1 MGPQHAGAP
10 ACPRP
15 AWARGGRKRGGGPH
29 GAGKAKR
36 TPPPTSVSPLQLRAG
51 KRGAVLPGTRHKD
64 RPLSHLG
71 SLYNFPGTCVAKSH
85 RPDGLKTQKCVL
97 LPCWEARHAKMQRSA
112 GPCSVCRPQGHQ
124 LPFLLR
130 PLPHLTLLPVH
141 PHTSFPLN
149 PSLLRTPVPLTRGSP
164 CSRKM

>member
-1 MGPQHAGAP
+1 MGPQHAGTP

-15 AWARGGRKRGGGPH
+15 AWARGGRKRGGGSPRRRQS
-29 GAGKAKR
+29 KAHTASHLRK
-36 TPPPTSVSPLQLRAG
+36 PPPAPCRESGSGPPWHSAR
-51 KRGAVLPGTRHKD
+51 

-71 SLYNFPGTCVAKSH
+71 SLYNFGTCVTKSH

-97 LPCWEARHAKMQRSA
+97 PPCWEARHAKMQKSA
-112 GPCSVCRPQGHQ
+112 GPCSACGPQGRE

-130 PLPHLTLLPVH
+130 SLPHLTLLPVH